1 MLGMICPLCHQPSIW
16 EGNPWR
22 PFCSERCQLT
32 DLGAWA
38 TERYRIPGST
48 LTMDTSLPDSLEG
61 DDDTEAQQDDE
72 AQ

>member
-1 MLGMICPLCHQPSIW
+1 MLDMICPLCHQHSIW

-48 LTMDTSLPDSLEG
+48 LTMDTPLPDSLEG